1 MERLEKEMEHYLSEF
16 MILYSKTLDELRDGE
31 KAENLELNNTSDD
44 LIIVTKSYEIVD
56 FEINGVLEEKDHKI
70 HEEPEPEHVMKK
82 EELEHLG
89 TKLESRIKELT
100 GRIDVMFN
108 ANAIVVKNVDT
119 LKQDNFSLKEQ
130 NKNLIDQH
138 EKIKAE
144 HTLKIQSLES
154 IIESLLLCD
163 KCGKTFKD
171 KTAMKEHI
179 MSSHSTKKFECSIC
193 GKGITTVNG
202 LKKHVKCKHGDE
214 KKEIY

>member
-1 MERLEKEMEHYLSEF
+1 M
-16 MILYSKTLDELRDGE
+16 
-31 KAENLELNNTSDD
+31 
-44 LIIVTKSYEIVD
+44 TKSHEIVD

-70 HEEPEPEHVMKK
+70 HEEKK
-82 EELEHLG
+82 EELEHLV
-89 TKLESRIKELT
+89 TKLESQIKELT

-193 GKGITTVNG
+193 RKGITTVNG
-202 LKKHVKCKHGDE
+202 LKKHVKCKHG
-214 KKEIY
+214 Y